1 MWGIVA
7 LLIAF
12 TVFYFMF
19 QRLQTP
25 KTDVFEG
32 PFALKTTPQVADNT
46 KTQQLLNSANTGTI
60 QAFVYPLQPQKTG
73 TMVVCNPR
81 GGDRTG
87 DPDCATGQFDMC
99 KCEGSDCSKCI
110 HSGYVNILNIS
121 NVLRLELL
129 AAPDA
134 GRPNAASV
142 QLVVRT
148 LGMSTQ
154 GMENCPYPNTTLD
167 LSREPPANI
176 GNVKFCCDQALQGG
190 QCPDTGPQNFA
201 TKLCYVGDLTSI
213 TSNYHQ
219 NFYKSI
225 PRCSVPY
232 SPRVQTTFEETIP
245 LPDIPFQKWTYVS
258 IAREGRRFD
267 VYYNGK
273 IVASK
278 RTQNIVDLRS
288 GFGPIT
294 AGSPQLTGK
303 IAFVETTSK
312 KLNQSD
318 VESSFKAKSDT
329 LGQPIVSGNLGSIFD
344 YLPDCKDGG
353 CITGPKVRPTSP
365 LLDWNTQYA

>member
-1 MWGIVA
+1 MWGIAA

-19 QRLQTP
+19 QRLQAP

-32 PFALKTTPQVADNT
+32 PYLLKSTPQVADNT
-46 KTQQLLNSANTGTI
+46 KTQQLLNSTNTGTI

-99 KCEGSDCSKCI
+99 KCEGNDCTRCI

-121 NVLRLELL
+121 NVIRLELL

-148 LGMSTQ
+148 LGMSTP
-154 GMENCPYPNTTLD
+154 GIESCPYPDTAMD
-167 LSREPPANI
+167 MSRWQSGFV
-176 GNVKFCCDQALQGG
+176 GNVKFCCDQPLQRG
-190 QCPDTGPQNFA
+190 QCPDMTPQNMLS
-201 TKLCYVGDLTSI
+201 KLCYVGDLS
-213 TSNYHQ
+213 SMAPVYQNY
-219 NFYKSI
+219 YKKMQ
-225 PRCSVPY
+225 RCPTPY
-232 SPRVQTTFEETIP
+232 LPKVQTTFEETIP

-294 AGSPQLTGK
+294 AGSPNLTGK
-303 IAFVETTSK
+303 IAFVETSPQ

-318 VESSFKAKSDT
+318 VEASFKAKSDT
-329 LGQPIVSGNLGSIFD
+329 IGQPVISGNLESIFD
-344 YLPDCKDGG
+344 YLPNCKDGG

-365 LLDWNTQYA
+365 LLDWDTQYA